1 MSKIYIIRPGQ
12 TLIFLRH
19 TDGGEDEQQ
28 RDERTGGRH
37 HREVEVTDFT
47 VKDGKASF
55 DVHL

>member
-12 TLIFLRH
+12 TLIFLGSK
-19 TDGGEDEQQ
+19 GGDAEQQ
-28 RDERTGGRH
+28 GEERTYSKH

-47 VKDGKASF
+47 VKDGKARF